1 MLQIGFAKY
10 DITPEVGVY
19 LAGNGDFVS
28 TRVNDPLFVRAVVAR
43 RESVWVALVSCDLI
57 GIGPETVRGVRALL
71 RDEPGIQTANI
82 LISCTHTHN
91 GPTTRFIKN
100 NAVKHRDP
108 EYMQRIAIEI
118 AKAIRSA
125 HSSVRAATM
134 TAARGAVF
142 ENFNR
147 RLVTPEGKA
156 HFYNPRTLREHPEYA
171 ALATGV
177 TDNEVNT
184 IQFKDESGAPIVTM
198 VNYAA
203 HPLTVG
209 IFEHVISAD
218 YCGVT
223 VNEIENATQAP
234 AIFFQG
240 ACGDLHNKGLF
251 TGFGRQQEMGQ
262 SIAREVLRILGEPN
276 TRDSDPGLAISH
288 TLLEMPVDDQRRLNG
303 EWLADYFAPPY
314 TVEMAAVRIGPVVF
328 ATLPGEVCCE
338 PGLQIKWNSPFPQT
352 WLLYN
357 CNAYSAYIVLKR
369 AYNEGGY
376 EAENNCFTPGAG
388 ECVVTTALNL
398 CNGLA

>member
-1 MLQIGFAKY
+1 MLEIGFAKR

-28 TRVNDPLFVRAVVAR
+28 TRVNDPLYARAVVAR
-43 RESVWVALVSCDLI
+43 CASVWVAFVSCDLI
-57 GIGPETVRGVRALL
+57 GIGPDTVREVRELL
-71 RDEPGIQTANI
+71 QGEDGMQTANI

-91 GPTTRFIKN
+91 GPTTQFLKKG
-100 NAVKHRDP
+100 AAKHRDP
-108 EYMQRIAIEI
+108 DYMRRIAVEI
-118 AKAIRSA
+118 AAAIRDA
-125 HSSVRAATM
+125 HAEVRAATL

-147 RLVTPEGKA
+147 RLVTADGVA

-177 TDNEVNT
+177 TDNEVNA
-184 IQFKDESGAPIVTM
+184 IQFKGEDGSPILTM

-218 YCGVT
+218 YCGV
-223 VNEIENATQAP
+223 VVDEIEKATGAP

-251 TGFGRQQEMGQ
+251 AGFGRQIEMGQ
-262 SIAREVLRILGEPN
+262 SIAGETLRILGEPN
-276 TRDSDPGLAISH
+276 IHDANPDLAIVH
-288 TLLEMPVDDQRRLNG
+288 TEVELPVDDGRRLNG
-303 EWLADYFAPPY
+303 EWLADYFKPPY
-314 TVEMAAVRIGPVVF
+314 TVSMAAVRMGPIAF

-338 PGLQIKWNSPFPQT
+338 PGLEIKWNAPFPQT

-357 CNAYSAYIVLKR
+357 CNEYSAYIVHKR
-369 AYNEGGY
+369 AYLEGGY
-376 EAENNCFTPGAG
+376 EAENNCFTATAG
-388 ECVVTTALNL
+388 ERVVSTALNL
-398 CNGLA
+398 LAAF